1 MQQRV
6 ELTPEERLEVA
17 KTILEE
23 ISEHREPV
31 TEAVQDALAAIAKA
45 LRLLQR

>member
-1 MQQRV
+1 MLRV

-23 ISEHREPV
+23 ITEHREPV
-31 TEAVQDALAAIAKA
+31 AEAVQDALESIARA
-45 LRLLQR
+45 LRYLQT